1 MIQHL
6 KRSVVEGKEDV
17 SELLSLELYKAKLKA
32 AEGFSEVSVK
42 ALVLFISF
50 LLIGFVLFFFGMGL
64 AFLLNEL
71 IDFPGIGFLL
81 MGMLFVIALFLFK
94 IFKKKW
100 VERPIIKMYMKLL
113 FPQKEKN

>member
-6 KRSVVEGKEDV
+6 KSSVVEGKEDV
-17 SELLSLELYKAKLKA
+17 SELLSLEIYKAKLKA

-42 ALVLFISF
+42 ALTLFVRF
-50 LLIGFVLFFFGMGL
+50 LLIGFILFFFGMGL

-113 FPQKEKN
+113 FPKKEKD